1 MSQTINVAWYAG
13 VQILLVLA
21 GLQSVSPSLY
31 EAARIEGATKWDEF
45 WKITFP
51 MLMPILFV
59 NILYSIIDSF
69 TREDNP
75 VMKVINGNID
85 SYSYASA
92 MSVVYSVIILL
103 LIGAVFLLIGRRILY
118 TEK

>member
-1 MSQTINVAWYAG
+1 MADGVSKFVSQTINVAWYAG

-69 TREDNP
+69 TRED
-75 VMKVINGNID
+75 

>member
-1 MSQTINVAWYAG
+1 
-13 VQILLVLA
+13 
-21 GLQSVSPSLY
+21 
-31 EAARIEGATKWDEF
+31 
-45 WKITFP
+45 
-51 MLMPILFV
+51 
-59 NILYSIIDSF
+59 
-69 TREDNP
+69 
-75 VMKVINGNID
+75 MKVINGNID